1 MRLIAGYIGTN
12 NTGADAEVYRP
23 EAYPA
28 GMSCLAQKLILG
40 YITATVS
47 RKTKSVL

>member
-1 MRLIAGYIGTN
+1 MYVPLFPRWVVDLAFLDTK
-12 NTGADAEVYRP
+12 NTGPDAEVFRP

-28 GMSCLAQKLILG
+28 G

-47 RKTKSVL
+47 RKGSKL

>member
-1 MRLIAGYIGTN
+1 MIAYLQTK
-12 NTGADAEVYRP
+12 NTGPDAEVYRP

-28 GMSCLAQKLILG
+28 GPQFITRLISG

-47 RKTKSVL
+47 RKSKSKL